1 MIILVY
7 KVEIKEELSRT
18 VEVQAKNESAA
29 IEQAKAMYRNCI
41 VVLGNEDYVPPTIFR
56 VIS

>member
-29 IEQAKAMYRNCI
+29 IEQAKAMYCNCI